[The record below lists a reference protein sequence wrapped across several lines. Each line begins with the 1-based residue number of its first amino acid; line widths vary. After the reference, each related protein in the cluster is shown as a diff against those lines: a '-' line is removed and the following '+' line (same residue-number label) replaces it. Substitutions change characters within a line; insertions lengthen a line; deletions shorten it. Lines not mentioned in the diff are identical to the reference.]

1 MKKKIL
7 LISSVLLTLSI
18 VTIIIFNNMDN
29 KENNI
34 ISNVEKDTEVI
45 NSNMITMMYET
56 EAGTGIYEETK
67 DTTWPEN
74 GYIFNENL
82 SGCENGGE
90 LEYNSINNTVNLLS
104 NKSDN
109 CYVYFDKY
117 DGVWIDNVSIT
128 NVTGSSVT
136 LDISATSENGS
147 ITTYYYSLND
157 SEEYQETT
165 SNPITINDL
174 NKLTE
179 YKISIYAID
188 STNARSNI
196 YEVIVTTIDESGPI
210 INSVSVSNITT
221 SGFTLT
227 VDATSDV
234 GIERYYFYLEA
245 IGESNG
251 GSSTTN
257 SYTFNTLEDS
267 TSYNINVFVED
278 SNGNYSNKYVLNV
291 ITDEI
296 MSLANYLINQY
307 GGIQGN
313 NGIYY
318 HTSSLANSAGDNSYR
333 YAGGGDYQ
341 VTDIAING
349 GYTQIATSSSS
360 DTNGVVNFYCDG
372 TKRYLGY
379 SCNNDDTI
387 YYTTAYNET
396 IHYSTYQEALEAA
409 VNDGYLTADN
419 IKNYVCFGS
428 NSAPCPEDNLY
439 RIIGAFGSEVKL
451 IKSTSIGSYH
461 WSGSSSNSSNIWSN
475 STLNTSILNKSY
487 LTNLGDT
494 WSNMIATHSWKVGG
508 IIRNIRS
515 DRASVVYGYEVGANS
530 SSTTYS
536 AKVGLMYISDYAFA
550 VSPTYWTMGLN
561 SYAGNTNR
569 NNNWMYLGYYEWT
582 ISRNSDDSFGAH
594 LINSSGGIVGYSIPY
609 TSVEVR
615 PVFYLNSNVQ
625 YASGDGSIDN
635 PIRLIV

>member
-7 LISSVLLTLSI
+7 LLSSVLLTFILIVFVSLNNTNNENKNVLSN
-18 VTIIIFNNMDN
+18 TN
-29 KENNI
+29 KD
-34 ISNVEKDTEVI
+34 KQVI
-45 NSNMITMMYET
+45 NSNMISMMYET

-67 DTTWPEN
+67 DTTWPES

-90 LEYNSINNTVNLLS
+90 LEYNSINKTVNLLS

-117 DGVWIDNVSIT
+117 DGVWIDNVSVT

-210 INSVSVSNITT
+210 INSVSVSDTTT

-257 SYTFNTLEDS
+257 NYTFNTLEDG

-278 SNGNYSNKYVLNV
+278 NNGLYSEQYRV
-291 ITDEI
+291 IATTEEI
-296 MSLANYLINQY
+296 QTLANYIKSLY
-307 GGIQGN
+307 SSQGS

-318 HTSSLANSAGDNSYR
+318 HTSSLANSAADNSYR
-333 YAGGGDYQ
+333 YAG
-341 VTDIAING
+341 ANP
-349 GYTQIATSSSS
+349 
-360 DTNGVVNFYCDG
+360 N
-372 TKRYLGY
+372 
-379 SCNNDDTI
+379 
-387 YYTTAYNET
+387 
-396 IHYSTYQEALEAA
+396 
-409 VNDGYLTADN
+409 
-419 IKNYVCFGS
+419 NYVCFGS
-428 NSAPCPEDNLY
+428 DAASCPSANLY
-439 RIIGAFGSEVKL
+439 RIIGVFGSEVKL
-451 IKSTSIGSYH
+451 IKSTSYGSYA
-461 WSGSSSNSSNIWSN
+461 WDSGGSDRGNNIWNSSTKPDIYY
-475 STLNTSILNKSY
+475 TLNETFLDTISLDWQNK
-487 LTNLGDT
+487 
-494 WSNMIATHSWKVGG
+494 IATHAYKVGG
-508 IIRNIRS
+508 MRQN
-515 DRASVVYGYEVGANS
+515 ASA
-530 SSTTYS
+530 T
-536 AKVGLMYISDYAFA
+536 AK
-550 VSPTYWTMGLN
+550 
-561 SYAGNTNR
+561 
-569 NNNWMYLGYYEWT
+569 
-582 ISRNSDDSFGAH
+582 
-594 LINSSGGIVGYSIPY
+594 
-609 TSVEVR
+609 
-615 PVFYLNSNVQ
+615 Q
-625 YASGDGSIDN
+625 Y
-635 PIRLIV
+635 